1 MNQDRFLAF
10 TLVELKYSDM
20 IIGMLRDSNAVLG
33 AIAVG
38 VGVGGWL
45 NVDAVG
51 KANAIIYLLLF
62 IVRL

>member
-1 MNQDRFLAF
+1 M
-10 TLVELKYSDM
+10 LVELKYSDM

-33 AIAVG
+33 VIAVG

-51 KANAIIYLLLF
+51 KVNAIIFLLLF